1 MPQVPDSS
9 LVITAYGWV
18 PNFARGMV
26 RDLRPRWFCEE
37 VGLDYSVRLI
47 SAMKRPEWYFEEQPF
62 GQVPYVQDGDVGLF
76 ESGAILLHLAEKH
89 GRLLPEDGQAR
100 ADALAWLF
108 AAFNSVE
115 PIVFQLSAVNGFSAG
130 EGWAKL
136 RKPSLDE
143 TANQRFDR
151 LAAAMEGR
159 EWLAGEEFSIADI
172 AMATT
177 LREADN
183 NGMVATRP
191 VLASYLERALARPA
205 WKSALDA
212 QFNDFDDSFAPQKEG
227 A

>member
-1 MPQVPDSS
+1 MPQVPESS

-18 PNFARGMV
+18 PKFARGFV

-37 VGLDYSVRLI
+37 AGVDYSVRLI
-47 SAMKRPEWYFEEQPF
+47 SAMKRPDWYFGEQPF
-62 GQVPYVQDGDVGLF
+62 GQVPYVHDGDVGLF
-76 ESGAILLHLAEKH
+76 ESGAILLHLAEKY
-89 GRLLPEDGQAR
+89 GCLLPNEGQAR

-130 EGWAKL
+130 EEWAKL
-136 RKPSLDE
+136 RKPSLE
-143 TANQRFDR
+143 ESANQRFDR
-151 LAAAMEGR
+151 LASGMEGR
-159 EWLAGEEFSIADI
+159 EWLAGEFSIADI

-183 NGMVATRP
+183 NGMVSPRP
-191 VLASYLERALARPA
+191 VLADYLERALARHA
-205 WKSALDA
+205 WKAALDA
-212 QFNDFDDSFAPQKEG
+212 QLNDFDDSFAPQKEG

>member
-1 MPQVPDSS
+1 MPQVPDSN

-18 PNFARGMV
+18 PKFARGFV

-37 VGLDYSVRLI
+37 AGVDYSVRLI
-47 SAMKRPEWYFEEQPF
+47 SAMKRPDWYFGEQPF

-89 GRLLPEDGQAR
+89 SALLPAGGQAR

-130 EGWAKL
+130 EEWAKL

-143 TANQRFDR
+143 SANQRFDR
-151 LAAAMEGR
+151 LASGMAGR
-159 EWLAGEEFSIADI
+159 EWLAGEFSIADI

-183 NGMVATRP
+183 NGMVASRP
-191 VLASYLERALARPA
+191 ALADYLERALARPA
-205 WKSALDA
+205 WKAALDA
-212 QFNDFDDSFAPQKEG
+212 QLNDFDDSFAPQKEG